1 MGNCG
6 STSSDLAKGREF
18 AKQLLYVQH
27 VDEEKPTASKMSED
41 VLLNCILKGI
51 HLYTAPNSS
60 QSDSN
65 FDILKSSVRNEILQ
79 VSVYSNP
86 LPIHSTLEA
95 YSFRKLFKM
104 PSLPAWCDVAFHA
117 FVVLKT
123 LDPIDNNRINWWSME
138 KNGKYI
144 ILQQS
149 SELTEVCERV
159 YDVEKG
165 NTVKRLGPVKELT
178 WAIGNHQTFLKLF
191 QSLWQT
197 NQLNQTYHVLSSN
210 CHNFASF
217 VFEKANG
224 EGKKW
229 STAIRGFWRK
239 ETINPLVINVDT
251 VRHYW
256 IINDGKFPYYKALI
270 ENKSLAEIKRLLTN
284 YTAESIHAKDAQGYT
299 LLEWA
304 EAFSR
309 DDIKRYL
316 MTEKGA
322 VQSETFKQNVF
333 FVILQY
339 WNFNRKMKNF
349 NKKMLNNFGR
359 FGVNRT
365 KDTALHLA
373 LHGAKWTVVDKILSD
388 SNNDD
393 VNSINSLGETPLHLS
408 TKLKLRIDLFQQLL
422 NRTDP
427 ENVNKVDTFGYT
439 PLHWATS
446 VNLLCND
453 KIKFLLDKEANIN
466 AKDSNNE
473 NTPLHCALVS
483 RSIVATEILLKYVS
497 KDGSNILNVNI
508 GNKRKR
514 TALHYGAA
522 WPTIPVHLFK
532 LIVDKS
538 TDVNVQEQ
546 YGNTPLNVALR
557 NRSQIATEN
566 LLKLQTVDINMKN
579 IQNATT
585 LHHAAEWRDI
595 SVDSFKF
602 ILYKSVD
609 INTQTFD
616 TVDWGYFTQAG

>member
-41 VLLNCILKGI
+41 VLLNYILEDHI
-51 HLYTAPNSS
+51 QVSRLNLNTPNLI
-60 QSDSN
+60 QSNSN
-65 FDILKSSVRNEILQ
+65 FDILKSSVTNEILQ

-86 LPIHSTLEA
+86 LPFHSTLEK
-95 YSFRKLFKM
+95 YSSRKMFKM
-104 PSLPAWCDVAFHA
+104 PNLPAWCDVAIHA

-123 LDPIDNNRINWWSME
+123 LNPCDKRINWWSME

-309 DDIKRYL
+309 EDIKRYL
-316 MTEKGA
+316 IAEKGA
-322 VQSETFKQNVF
+322 NQSETFKQNVF

-359 FGVNRT
+359 FGVNQT

-388 SNNDD
+388 STNDD
-393 VNSINSLGETPLHLS
+393 VNSINSLGETPLHL
-408 TKLKLRIDLFQQLL
+408 
-422 NRTDP
+422 
-427 ENVNKVDTFGYT
+427 
-439 PLHWATS
+439 A
-446 VNLLCND
+446 
-453 KIKFLLDKEANIN
+453 
-466 AKDSNNE
+466 AK
-473 NTPLHCALVS
+473 
-483 RSIVATEILLKYVS
+483 
-497 KDGSNILNVNI
+497 
-508 GNKRKR
+508 
-514 TALHYGAA
+514 
-522 WPTIPVHLFK
+522 
-532 LIVDKS
+532 
-538 TDVNVQEQ
+538 
-546 YGNTPLNVALR
+546 
-557 NRSQIATEN
+557 
-566 LLKLQTVDINMKN
+566 
-579 IQNATT
+579 
-585 LHHAAEWRDI
+585 
-595 SVDSFKF
+595 
-602 ILYKSVD
+602 
-609 INTQTFD
+609 
-616 TVDWGYFTQAG
+616 